1 MIEKLKQ
8 IPVAVVDTIKD
19 LAYKIEE
26 KRQEIITGYYLLAHN
41 DETMEGAAQYVAK
54 MEPLLSDYME
64 NHDKL
69 VSARKD
75 RKDLVREYDSL
86 SPIHILKRKELSQQI
101 DALDTRIAK
110 LKKKD
115 ARILKTCG
123 KTNHHEMLALQ
134 EHVVKTKTAVQNHP
148 AAKARQESIIDRA
161 ITALKDLF
169 IRAISY
175 DLIALTKERKAVR
188 ADIEL
193 KGTKT
198 IEKAI
203 GKKHSFRIY
212 LQSKEK
218 ADEIVDGIEREQK
231 KRKPR
236 GKGKPLRTKDTERIA

>member
-1 MIEKLKQ
+1 
-8 IPVAVVDTIKD
+8 
-19 LAYKIEE
+19 
-26 KRQEIITGYYLLAHN
+26 
-41 DETMEGAAQYVAK
+41 MEGAAQYVAK
-54 MEPLLSDYME
+54 MEPLLDDYME

-69 VSARKD
+69 VSACKEK
-75 RKDLVREYDSL
+75 KDLVREYDSL

-123 KTNHHEMLALQ
+123 KTNHREMLALQ
-134 EHVVKTKTAVQNHP
+134 EHVVKTKAAVQNHL
-148 AAKARQESIIDRA
+148 AAKSRQESIIDRA
-161 ITALKDLF
+161 TTALKDLF

-175 DLIALTKERKAVR
+175 DPIALMKERKAVR

-193 KGTKT
+193 KGTEA

-203 GKKHSFRIY
+203 GKKHSIRIY

-218 ADEIVDGIEREQK
+218 ADEIVDSVEREQK
-231 KRKPR
+231 KQKSR
-236 GKGKPLRTKDTERIA
+236 GKEKPLRTKDTERIA

>member
-1 MIEKLKQ
+1 
-8 IPVAVVDTIKD
+8 
-19 LAYKIEE
+19 
-26 KRQEIITGYYLLAHN
+26 
-41 DETMEGAAQYVAK
+41 MEGAAQYVAK

-86 SPIHILKRKELSQQI
+86 SPIHILKRKELSQRI
-101 DALDTRIAK
+101 DTLDTRIAK

-123 KTNHHEMLALQ
+123 KANHREMLALQ
-134 EHVVKTKTAVQNHP
+134 DHVEKAKTAVQNHP
-148 AAKARQESIIDRA
+148 AAKAKQESIIDRA
-161 ITALKDLF
+161 ISALKDLF

-175 DLIALTKERKAVR
+175 DPIALMKERKAVR

-193 KGTKT
+193 KGTEK
-198 IEKAI
+198 IEKVI
-203 GKKHSFRIY
+203 DKKHSFRIY

-218 ADEIVDGIEREQK
+218 SDDIIDGIEREQK
-231 KRKPR
+231 EQKPR
-236 GKGKPLRTKDTERIA
+236 GKEKPLRTKDTERIA

>member
-1 MIEKLKQ
+1 
-8 IPVAVVDTIKD
+8 
-19 LAYKIEE
+19 
-26 KRQEIITGYYLLAHN
+26 
-41 DETMEGAAQYVAK
+41 
-54 MEPLLSDYME
+54 
-64 NHDKL
+64 
-69 VSARKD
+69 
-75 RKDLVREYDSL
+75 REYDSL

-123 KTNHHEMLALQ
+123 KTNHREMLALQ

-161 ITALKDLF
+161 VTALKDLF

-175 DLIALTKERKAVR
+175 DPIALTKERKAVR

-218 ADEIVDGIEREQK
+218 ADKIVDCIEREQK
-231 KRKPR
+231 EQKPR
-236 GKGKPLRTKDTERIA
+236 GKEKPLHTKDTERIA